1 MPSPTAFTS
10 PTVATND
17 ASIGT
22 TAWFINTTYD
32 DDGSSLITCTCP
44 VDKTTSNYLEMTG
57 YGFSL
62 PVASA
67 LAGIEVALSLTL
79 SGGTNATLYA
89 QLLKNGNLAGVQK
102 SLYPAT
108 YTTFGSNIDKWSAT
122 WSQAELSASNF
133 GVAIWVVGGSNG
145 IDVSLTGATIRLYY
159 AEGASSP
166 GSSTSGHFLFTWI
179 I

>member
-17 ASIGT
+17 TGIGT
-22 TAWFINTTYD
+22 TAWI
-32 DDGSSLITCTCP
+32 ITSVTNCTCA

-62 PVASA
+62 PIASA
-67 LAGIEVALSLTL
+67 LAGIEVALSLSL
-79 SGGTNATLYA
+79 IGSTNATLYA
-89 QLLKNGNLAGVQK
+89 QLLKDGNLAGVQK

-108 YTTFGSNIDKWSAT
+108 GTTFGSNIDQWSAT

-133 GVAIWVVGGSNG
+133 GVAIWVVGGANG
-145 IDVSLTGATIRLYY
+145 IDVSLTGATIRLHY
-159 AEGASSP
+159 ADASPSP
-166 GSSTSGHFLFTWI
+166 GSSTSGNFLFHPF
-179 I
+179 

>member
-17 ASIGT
+17 TGIGT
-22 TAWFINTTYD
+22 TAWI
-32 DDGSSLITCTCP
+32 ITSVTNCTCA

-62 PVASA
+62 PTASA
-67 LAGIEVALSLTL
+67 LAGIEVALTLSL

-89 QLLKNGNLAGVQK
+89 QLLKDGNLAGVQK

-108 YTTFGSNIDKWSAT
+108 GTTFGSNIDKWSAT
-122 WSQAELSASNF
+122 WSQAQLNASNF
-133 GVAIWVVGGSNG
+133 GVAIWVVGGANG
-145 IDVSLTGATIRLYY
+145 IDVSLTGATIRLHY
-159 AEGASSP
+159 AGGGPSP
-166 GSSTSGHFLFTWI
+166 GSSTSGHFLFHPF
-179 I
+179 